1 MFVVADFLQGTLVAA
16 LSQGG
21 LEGVEGGIEVAALGL
36 GDRDTHVTNAEVLGS
51 NLDVETTSGNDTVG
65 SQLGEQVGSS
75 NALGVVDS
83 GHAVGSV
90 LQGGGDELQAE
101 VVDELLGLQRSLLV
115 DSETLLDTLG
125 NDLLEG
131 DVKSVDVLDSGGG
144 KVRGLAGLVG
154 VHDGQPA
161 VPVGVVVGD
170 GGLAGLEDL
179 NGTGRDTHDAETG
192 RGAESLLGS
201 GNNDINAPGIHADL
215 LRADG
220 ANTIDNDQGLG
231 GLLADNSG
239 NALDVREN
247 TGGGIDVGDGDGL
260 ELLALQGSGN
270 GSQLR
275 GLADGDAEVG
285 NLGTVGLQASRW
297 KENRNTR

>member
-1 MFVVADFLQGTLVAA
+1 M
-16 LSQGG
+16 
-21 LEGVEGGIEVAALGL
+21 AALGL
-36 GDRDTHVTNAEVLGS
+36 GDGDTHVTNAEILGG
-51 NLDVETTSGNDTVG
+51 NLDVETTGGNNAVG
-65 SQLGEQVGSS
+65 SQLGEQVSGS
-75 NALGVVDS
+75 NTLGVVDS

-90 LQGGGDELQAE
+90 LQGSGDELQAE
-101 VVDELLGLQRSLLV
+101 IVDELLGLQRSLLV
-115 DSETLLDTLG
+115 ESETLLNTLG

-131 DVKSVDVLDSGGG
+131 DVEGVDVLDSGGG
-144 KVRGLAGLVG
+144 KVGGLAGLVG

-161 VPVGVVVGD
+161 VPVGVVVGN

-179 NGTGRDTHDAETG
+179 DGAGGDTHDAETG
-192 RGAESLLGS
+192 RGTESLLG
-201 GNNDINAPGIHADL
+201 GGDNDINAPSIHTDL

-220 ANTIDNDQGLG
+220 ADTIDNDQGLG
-231 GLLADNSG
+231 GLLVDNIG

-247 TGGGIDVGDGDGL
+247 TGGGIDVSDGDGL

-285 NLGTVGLQASRW
+285 DLGTVGLHASGW
-297 KENRNTR
+297 QENRKTR